1 MEVALSIA
9 GLVLAAGRGRRIG
22 GPKALLRHGDAL
34 LVEHALRMVRDAGC
48 DPLVVILG
56 AAADEVRAAADLGD
70 ATVVVNKAWGT
81 GVGSSLRVGLVHRG
95 GVGCRSRGRRSRG
108 HAGTDRRSSPGGSP
122 PGPHPD
128 ALACAT
134 FDGRRG
140 HPMLI
145 GRSHFAGISTLA
157 NGDVGIRPYL
167 LARAAQVTEIPC
179 DEVATPGDVD
189 TPEDAARWGSSCPD
203 DARRRVRNQAADA
216 WRAVLPPP
224 TMLGTGSR
232 WPHAADRRRR
242 SRFTDPRPQ
251 LAQVR
256 VDPGQDVAH
265 WGDRRVGRRRRTGPR
280 SHGHTVPWW

>member
-1 MEVALSIA
+1 VEVALSVA

-81 GVGSSLRVGLVHRG
+81 GVGSSLRVGLSTVEELG
-95 GVGCRSRGRRSRG
+95 AEAVVVVPVDMPGLTAEAARRVA
-108 HAGTDRRSSPGGSP
+108 AGPT
-122 PGPHPD
+122 PD

-189 TPEDAARWGSSCPD
+189 TPEDAARWGI
-203 DARRRVRNQAADA
+203 Q
-216 WRAVLPPP
+216 LP
-224 TMLGTGSR
+224 G
-232 WPHAADRRRR
+232 
-242 SRFTDPRPQ
+242 
-251 LAQVR
+251 
-256 VDPGQDVAH
+256 
-265 WGDRRVGRRRRTGPR
+265 
-280 SHGHTVPWW
+280 